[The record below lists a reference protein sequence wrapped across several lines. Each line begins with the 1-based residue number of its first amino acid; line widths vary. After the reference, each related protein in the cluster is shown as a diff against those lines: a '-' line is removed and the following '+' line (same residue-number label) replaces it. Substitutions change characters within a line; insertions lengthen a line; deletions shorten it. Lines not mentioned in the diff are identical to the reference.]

1 MRLKKQMGKNKTV
14 EKVKSSF
21 AGGVYQDGL
30 PWNGVLAEIDTKEY
44 NWKFAAHI
52 AKKEPKNVPALVRE
66 YKKKYNNSNKIE
78 LAWNGG
84 YILNPELVGK
94 LGLPETYIGSP
105 LGLLIMNNK
114 VFCPPLF
121 NKPAFMIYKNGDVD
135 IRKVNSKAGFTVNGR
150 QNNLV
155 FSAANY
161 NKHSSS
167 APCYYDLSYPEE
179 TIQGNGNVIVRIA
192 GNTVKQIIK
201 TKMKETVAIIPV
213 GITLSIPLK
222 LFSSALF
229 EIGKPIDIRLME
241 PEINPYHWDD
251 ILYAIEAGPMLIDQ
265 GKQILDMEE
274 EGWKTT
280 NSIKTQAARLDFTDM
295 RGPKI
300 AVGITNEGKLMV
312 LMVNGRIRES
322 VGATHF
328 DMADILLKYGMDKAM
343 GFDPGG
349 SSTLVVDGQVMNIS
363 PYNKNYEKDIYSL
376 PPEPRFVANTIMG
389 WIED

>member
-1 MRLKKQMGKNKTV
+1 
-14 EKVKSSF
+14 
-21 AGGVYQDGL
+21 
-30 PWNGVLAEIDTKEY
+30 
-44 NWKFAAHI
+44 
-52 AKKEPKNVPALVRE
+52 
-66 YKKKYNNSNKIE
+66 
-78 LAWNGG
+78 
-84 YILNPELVGK
+84 
-94 LGLPETYIGSP
+94 LG
-105 LGLLIMNNK
+105 
-114 VFCPPLF
+114 
-121 NKPAFMIYKNGDVD
+121 
-135 IRKVNSKAGFTVNGR
+135 RK
-150 QNNLV
+150 NNLE
-155 FSAANY
+155 FPASNY

-167 APCYYDLSYPEE
+167 EPCYYDLSYPDE
-179 TIQGNGNVIVRIA
+179 TIHGNGNIIIRIA
-192 GNTVKQIIK
+192 GNTVKQIIE
-201 TKMKETVAIIPV
+201 TKVKETVNIIPV

-222 LFSSALF
+222 LFSSTLF
-229 EIGKPIDIRLME
+229 EVGRPIDIRLME
-241 PEINPYHWDD
+241 PAKNPYHWCD

-322 VGATHF
+322 VGAQHF
-328 DMADILLKYGMDKAM
+328 DMEDILLKYGMDKAM

-349 SSTLVVDGQVMNIS
+349 SSTLVVDGEVMNIS